1 MSENQNN
8 TDNKNKELGALWKR
22 KSRNGGQTYLAGH
35 VISENEFGEEVKT
48 RVVVFS
54 NSNKKSENSPD
65 FRVYEQR
72 PLESNTN
79 ATPEAKKET
88 VETSGSSNQSSEPDP
103 VEDVL

>member
-8 TDNKNKELGALWKR
+8 TENKNKELGALWKR

-35 VISENEFGEEVKT
+35 VVSENEFGEEVKT

-72 PLESNTN
+72 PLENN
-79 ATPEAKKET
+79 ATATSTTNQKAQTAETAEA
-88 VETSGSSNQSSEPDP
+88 DP

>member
-1 MSENQNN
+1 MRENQIKTGNN
-8 TDNKNKELGALWKR
+8 TENKNKELGALWKR

-35 VISENEFGEEVKT
+35 VVSENEFGEEVKT

-72 PLESNTN
+72 PLENNS
-79 ATPEAKKET
+79 TPAST
-88 VETSGSSNQSSEPDP
+88 TTQQTQAVENSEPDP

>member
-8 TDNKNKELGALWKR
+8 TENKNKELGALWKR

-35 VISENEFGEEVKT
+35 VVSENEFGEEVKT

-72 PLESNTN
+72 PLENSSAPASTTTQQTQ
-79 ATPEAKKET
+79 A
-88 VETSGSSNQSSEPDP
+88 VENSESDP

>member
-8 TDNKNKELGALWKR
+8 TENKNKELGALWKR

-35 VISENEFGEEVKT
+35 VVSENEFGEEVKT

-72 PLESNTN
+72 PLENSSAPASTTTQQTQ
-79 ATPEAKKET
+79 A
-88 VETSGSSNQSSEPDP
+88 VENSEPDP

>member
-8 TDNKNKELGALWKR
+8 TGNNTENKNKELGALWKR

-35 VISENEFGEEVKT
+35 VVSENEFGEEVKT

-72 PLESNTN
+72 PLENSS
-79 ATPEAKKET
+79 TPAST
-88 VETSGSSNQSSEPDP
+88 TTQQTQAVESSEPDP

>member
-8 TDNKNKELGALWKR
+8 TENKNKELGALWKR

-72 PLESNTN
+72 PMERDSPSSQAAKQET
-79 ATPEAKKET
+79 AQVETPE
-88 VETSGSSNQSSEPDP
+88 SDP

>member
-8 TDNKNKELGALWKR
+8 TGNNTENKNKELGALWKR
-22 KSRNGGQTYLAGH
+22 KSRNGGQTYLACH
-35 VISENEFGEEVKT
+35 VVSENEFGEEVKT

-54 NSNKKSENSPD
+54 NSNQKSENSPD

-72 PLESNTN
+72 PLENNS
-79 ATPEAKKET
+79 TPAST
-88 VETSGSSNQSSEPDP
+88 TTQQTQAVENSEPDP

>member
-8 TDNKNKELGALWKR
+8 TGNNTENKNKELGALWKR

-35 VISENEFGEEVKT
+35 VVSENEFGEEVKT
-48 RVVVFS
+48 RGVVFS

-72 PLESNTN
+72 PLENNS
-79 ATPEAKKET
+79 TPAST
-88 VETSGSSNQSSEPDP
+88 TTQQTQAVENSEPDP